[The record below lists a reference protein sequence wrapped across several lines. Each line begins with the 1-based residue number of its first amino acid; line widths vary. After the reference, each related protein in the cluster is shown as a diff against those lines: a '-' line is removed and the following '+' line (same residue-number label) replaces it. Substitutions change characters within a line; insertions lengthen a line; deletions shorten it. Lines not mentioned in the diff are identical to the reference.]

1 LGKFL
6 QKGRLIN
13 LPTVLIAPEIVCFTN
28 SRKISGRCIA
38 GKIISENKWIRPV
51 SNRESEE
58 ISEEERRYENGQ
70 MPKLLDIISIP
81 VKEHKPKLFQSE
93 NYLIDDD
100 YYWEKKGEFS
110 SSLDNLLDDPNGL
123 WGTQS
128 SSYQGKYDR
137 IPEDMC
143 VNYEESLYLIK
154 PKSLKIIVRIEGQ
167 EFDNAKRK
175 IRAEFEYNDIT
186 YIFPVT
192 DPVIERKFL
201 SGENGNFTL
210 STENI
215 YLCVSVGLPYNGYC
229 YKFLASIIEWN
240 EKK

>member
-1 LGKFL
+1 MGY
-6 QKGRLIN
+6 
-13 LPTVLIAPEIVCFTN
+13 P
-28 SRKISGRCIA
+28 
-38 GKIISENKWIRPV
+38 
-51 SNRESEE
+51 
-58 ISEEERRYENGQ
+58 
-70 MPKLLDIISIP
+70 
-81 VKEHKPKLFQSE
+81 
-93 NYLIDDD
+93 
-100 YYWEKKGEFS
+100 
-110 SSLDNLLDDPNGL
+110 
-123 WGTQS
+123 
-128 SSYQGKYDR
+128 
-137 IPEDMC
+137 

-154 PKSLKIIVRIEGQ
+154 PQSLKIIVRIEGQ

-192 DPVIERKFL
+192 DPVIERKYL